1 MTMKTNKNGIRKA
14 ATLLIALGPDTSS
27 HILKILPDYMIQKI
41 TYEIANINYV
51 EPYER
56 EKVIDEFLDMASAR
70 QYVLDGGI
78 DYAKNLLNK
87 ALGAQRAKEVMDVLN
102 QLKQSEKPFSIAR
115 KADPRQLTNLLLN
128 EHPQTVA
135 LIMCYLQPDKAA
147 MVLSQF
153 PSEMQTDV
161 AERLGTITSTSPT
174 IIQRIERIMEDK
186 FSSIIDSDSENV
198 GGVKAL
204 VEILNSVDRG
214 TERNIISNLEE
225 TQPELAETIKSS
237 LFIFED
243 IVNLDRGSIQRTLR
257 EVSNEDL
264 ALALKGSSEQVAS
277 AVFGNMSKRAAD
289 LLREDI
295 QFMGPVRL
303 STVEEAQ
310 QRIVGIIRRL
320 DEAGEIVI
328 GRGDQD
334 AVVV

>member
-1 MTMKTNKNGIRKA
+1 MKNKNNGIRKA
-14 ATLLIALGPDTSS
+14 AILLISLGPETSAQ
-27 HILKILPDYMIQKI
+27 ILKLLPDYLIQKV

-51 EPYER
+51 EPEER
-56 EKVIDEFLDMASAR
+56 EQVINDFLDMASAR
-70 QYVLDGGI
+70 QYVIDGGI
-78 DYAKNLLNK
+78 EYAKELLQK
-87 ALGAQRAKEVMDVLN
+87 ALGTQRAKEIMDVLN
-102 QLKQSEKPFSIAR
+102 QMKQSEKPFSIAR
-115 KADPRQLTNLLLN
+115 KADTRQLTNLLMN

-135 LIMCYLQPDKAA
+135 LIMCYMQPEKAA

-153 PSEMQTDV
+153 PDELQTEI
-161 AERLGTITSTSPT
+161 AERLGTISRTSPT
-174 IIQRIERIMEDK
+174 VIRKIEKIMEEK
-186 FSSIIDSDSENV
+186 FSSLIDNESETI
-198 GGVKAL
+198 GGVKTL
-204 VEILNSVDRG
+204 VEILNSVDRS

-225 TQPELAETIKSS
+225 KQPELAETVKSN
-237 LFIFED
+237 LFVFED
-243 IVNLDRGSIQRTLR
+243 IVNLDRASIQRTLR

-264 ALALKGSSEQVAS
+264 ALALKGASEQVANVIY
-277 AVFGNMSKRAAD
+277 ANMSKRAAD

-328 GRGDQD
+328 SRGDQD

>member
-1 MTMKTNKNGIRKA
+1 MAKNNGIKKA
-14 ATLLIALGPDTSS
+14 AILLIALGPETSS
-27 HILKILPDYMIQKI
+27 QILKLLPDHLIQKVS
-41 TYEIANINYV
+41 YEIANINYV

-56 EKVIDEFLDMASAR
+56 DKVIDDFLDMASAR

-78 DYAKNLLNK
+78 DYARDLLNK

-102 QLKQSEKPFSIAR
+102 QLKQSEKPFAIAR
-115 KADPRQLTNLLLN
+115 KADPRQLSNMLLN
-128 EHPQTVA
+128 EHPQTIA
-135 LIMCYLQPDKAA
+135 LIMCYMQPDKAA
-147 MVLSQF
+147 LILSQF
-153 PSEMQTDV
+153 PSDLQTDI
-161 AERLGTITSTSPT
+161 AERLGTISRTSPN
-174 IIQRIERIMEDK
+174 IIKKIEKIMEDK
-186 FSSIIDSDSENV
+186 FSNILESDTETV

-225 TQPELAETIKSS
+225 TQPELADTIKSS

-243 IVNLDRGSIQRTLR
+243 IVNLDKGSIQRTLR

-264 ALALKGSSEQVAS
+264 ALALKGASEHVAN
-277 AVFGNMSKRAAD
+277 AVFSNLSKRAAD
-289 LLREDI
+289 LLKEDI

-310 QRIVGIIRRL
+310 HRIVGIIRRL

-328 GRGDQD
+328 SRGDQD
-334 AVVV
+334 AVIV